1 MAMNSLTTIQ
11 NKILDLRGQKV
22 ILDRDLAAMYGVETR
37 ALNQAVKRNIER
49 FPNDFMF
56 QLDTQEFENW
66 KSQNVI
72 SNSDKM
78 GLRKRPYAFTELGV
92 AMLSSVLKS
101 PTAIQVNIAIMR
113 AFVMIRQMV
122 TEARTAPITQLEQK
136 IDKLAIY
143 VEDILKDQNDINDDV
158 QMQLDNISEVIAEL
172 QVTQKLAN
180 KPRRPIGFNP
190 HPTQD

>member
-1 MAMNSLTTIQ
+1 MDSLTTIQ
-11 NKILDLRGQKV
+11 NKILDIRGQKV
-22 ILDRDLAAMYGVETR
+22 ILDRDLAAMYGVENR
-37 ALNQAVKRNIER
+37 VLNQAVKRNIER

-56 QLDTQEFENW
+56 QLDSQEFENW
-66 KSQNVI
+66 KSQIVI

-101 PTAIQVNIAIMR
+101 PTAIQVNIAIVR
-113 AFVMIRQMV
+113 AFVMMRQMI
-122 TEARTAPITQLEQK
+122 TEAKAAPIVQLEQK

-143 VEDILKDQNDINDDV
+143 VEDILKDQNDINEDM

-172 QVTQKLAN
+172 QVSQNLNT
-180 KPRRPIGFNP
+180 KPCKRIGFN
-190 HPTQD
+190 TNNDE

>member
-1 MAMNSLTTIQ
+1 MDSLATIQ
-11 NKILDLRGQKV
+11 NKILEIRGQRV
-22 ILDRDLAAMYGVETR
+22 ILDRDLAAMYGVENR

-56 QLDTQEFENW
+56 QLDSQEFENW
-66 KSQNVI
+66 KSQIVI

-113 AFVMIRQMV
+113 AFVMMRQMV
-122 TEARTAPITQLEQK
+122 TEAKAAPIVQLEQK

-143 VEDILKDQNDINDDV
+143 VEDILKDQNDINEDV

-172 QVTQKLAN
+172 QASQNLKS
-180 KPRRPIGFNP
+180 KPRKRIGFNT
-190 HPTQD
+190 HNND